1 MFNARYKKDKQIYQ
15 VLDTYLDPIYGVTM
29 FLIWQKGWKWRP
41 AASFVPPNWKEENNT

>member
-29 FLIWQKGWKWRP
+29 FLIWQKGRKWRP
-41 AASFVPPNWKEENNT
+41 AASFVPPNWEEKK